1 VIGKRAGLLS
11 GLQRPVISEYKKGSE
26 QFVETYSEMG
36 PSDLTGKGGEFD
48 LDIQSA
54 YITILSILELSGGIS
69 TQKLDEIATGKAIDH
84 TLHMRSWC
92 SQSRCTQSHL
102 LEI

>member
-1 VIGKRAGLLS
+1 MIGRRVGLLS
-11 GLQRPVISEYKKGSE
+11 GLQRPVIGEYKKVSK

-54 YITILSILELSGGIS
+54 YITILSILELSGCVS
-69 TQKLDEIATGKAIDH
+69 TQ
-84 TLHMRSWC
+84 R
-92 SQSRCTQSHL
+92 
-102 LEI
+102 